1 VTLSEEVDS
10 CLFPTALGPC
20 GLAWTEHGMCAVQLP
35 ESTEALTARRLRQR
49 CGVAPGDRPPTTGAV
64 AQVVRRLQRHL
75 EGGRDPLRD
84 VPLDLRCTEFV
95 RSVYSAA
102 RGVGPGRTTS
112 YGELAALVGRPGAAR
127 AVGQAMAG
135 NPLPLL
141 VPCHRVLAASG
152 DLGGFSAHGAAGTKL
167 RLLTVEGAD
176 LGPIAC
182 AGVRRLARC
191 DTRLARVIRRVGEY
205 RLSWNQRG
213 DHFTALAE
221 AIVHQQVSMKA
232 GAAIF
237 GRVRDAVGAGRAL
250 DPRRVL
256 ATPIDAL
263 RAAGLSRQKA
273 SYLRDLADRSA
284 SGALPLE
291 RLQRLDDEQVVRA
304 LVQVKGIG
312 RWSAEMFLMF
322 RLGRLDV
329 LPVDDLGLRKGA
341 QRVYGLR
348 ELPDRRQLHRLAAR
362 WIPFRSIATWYL
374 WRSLE
379 SGGI

>member
-1 VTLSEEVDS
+1 MRACV
-10 CLFPTALGPC
+10 FPTVLGPC
-20 GLAWTEHGMCAVQLP
+20 GLAWTERGICAVQLP
-35 ESTEALTARRLRQR
+35 AATEALTARRLTQR
-49 CGVAPGDRPPTTGAV
+49 CGVAPGDHPSAGV
-64 AQVVRRLQRHL
+64 AARVVRRLQRHL

-84 VPLDLRCTEFV
+84 IPLDLQCTPFV

-102 RGVGPGRTTS
+102 RRVGPGRTTS
-112 YGELAALVGRPGAAR
+112 YAALAALAGHSGAAR

-141 VPCHRVLAASG
+141 IPCHRVLAAHG
-152 DLGGFSAHGAAGTKL
+152 DLGGFSAHGAARTKL
-167 RLLTVEGAD
+167 RLLTVEGAN
-176 LGPIAC
+176 LGPVAR
-182 AGVRRLARC
+182 AGVRRLAAS
-191 DTRLARVIRRVGEY
+191 DEKLARVIRRVGEY
-205 RLSWNQRG
+205 RLTWNQRG

-237 GRVRDAVGAGRAL
+237 ARVRDAVGATRAL
-250 DPRRVL
+250 DPHRVL
-256 ATPIDAL
+256 ATGGDEL

-273 SYLRDLADRSA
+273 GYLRNLADRSA

-291 RLQRLDDEQVVRA
+291 RLQRLDDEQVIRA
-304 LVQVKGIG
+304 LVQVRGIG

-341 QRVYGLR
+341 QLVYGLR
-348 ELPDRRQLHRLAAR
+348 QLPDGRRLHRLAER

-379 SGGI
+379 AGGL